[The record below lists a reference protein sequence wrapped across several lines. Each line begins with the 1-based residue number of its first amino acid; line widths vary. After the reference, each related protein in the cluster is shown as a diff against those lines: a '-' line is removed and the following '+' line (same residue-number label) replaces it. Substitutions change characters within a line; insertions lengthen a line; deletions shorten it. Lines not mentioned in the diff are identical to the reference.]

1 MMDRRNIY
9 RVLTMCP
16 GAFSALCWHS
26 FIYPP
31 AYPHHELQIHRGPL
45 AETQMSTQ
53 GAIAAHLYT
62 EPQLARPR
70 PLHMQ
75 MYLNMGFNSAGTQMY
90 RTPHILGEKLA

>member
-1 MMDRRNIY
+1 MLSQLFAGIPLFILLLT
-9 RVLTMCP
+9 LTM
-16 GAFSALCWHS
+16 S
-26 FIYPP
+26 YR
-31 AYPHHELQIHRGPL
+31 YTEGPL